1 MWNGR
6 HSNNQIKQMKSEEVS
21 VSRLRPVESQL
32 LVSDDNNR
40 AQRRSGLVG
49 HERAKLDIDIAGLSE
64 NKEA

>member
-1 MWNGR
+1 
-6 HSNNQIKQMKSEEVS
+6 MKSEEVS

-40 AQRRSGLVG
+40 AQRRSDLVG